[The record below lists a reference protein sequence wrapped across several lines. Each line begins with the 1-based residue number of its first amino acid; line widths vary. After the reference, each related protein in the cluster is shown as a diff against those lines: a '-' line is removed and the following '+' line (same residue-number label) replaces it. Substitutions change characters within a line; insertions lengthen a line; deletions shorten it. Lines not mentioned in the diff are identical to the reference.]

1 MAETHSSSTEAAHDE
16 PNYVGVFIALA
27 VLTAIEVG
35 ITYVPMPRALL
46 VFILLALAF
55 AKAAFVALYFMH
67 LRFDSRLLTIVFVIP
82 IVLGAFL
89 IYFLMV

>member
-1 MAETHSSSTEAAHDE
+1 MAETHSSSTEAVHDE
-16 PNYVGVFIALA
+16 PNYVGVFIVLA
-27 VLTAIEVG
+27 VLTAVEVS
-35 ITYVPMPRALL
+35 ITYAPMPRALL
-46 VFILLALAF
+46 VSVLLALAF

-82 IVLGAFL
+82 IILGVFL